1 MKKYLLIILTC
12 ILLCSIVGVVI
23 YCLSPEEEKL
33 KVSISDVSV
42 NVGQKVKLEY
52 STSIEDAVITFT
64 LENEDIAKIN
74 QEGKDVYVTGI
85 EEGTTSLKVIARYKV
100 SREEVGADV
109 VVKKDVA
116 TSNPISEPDDENVN
130 DSEEDN
136 ENNSLT
142 PTPPEN
148 PTSTQLE
155 LTFDEDNFVNF
166 SIEGNV
172 MTIKKSKKAKFSVT
186 SNIMVSK
193 IEGISADISVE
204 IKSSIFT
211 LFSDKT
217 GTFELSIVV
226 NDIHSKTYTVNVI

>member
-1 MKKYLLIILTC
+1 M
-12 ILLCSIVGVVI
+12 CSIVGVVI
-23 YCLSPEEEKL
+23 YCLSPEEEIL
-33 KVSISDVSV
+33 KVSISDVTV

-52 STSIEDAVITFT
+52 TTSIEDAVITFT
-64 LENEDIAKIN
+64 LDNEDIAQIN

-109 VVKKDVA
+109 VVKKNVA
-116 TSNPISEPDDENVN
+116 TSNPISEPDENMN
-130 DSEEDN
+130 NSEEDN
-136 ENNSLT
+136 ENDSIT
-142 PTPPEN
+142 PTPPDE

-193 IEGISADISVE
+193 IEGISADISVT
-204 IKSSIFT
+204 INSSIFS
-211 LFSDKT
+211 LYSDKT